1 MDEPTRGIDVGAKDE
16 IMSTLRRLADEGL
29 GIIVVS
35 SDLEEVI
42 AASDRIIVM
51 SEGKQVAELDQSS
64 GPVKVQDILNAAF
77 KVVAHE

>member
-1 MDEPTRGIDVGAKDE
+1 
-16 IMSTLRRLADEGL
+16 
-29 GIIVVS
+29 
-35 SDLEEVI
+35 
-42 AASDRIIVM
+42 M